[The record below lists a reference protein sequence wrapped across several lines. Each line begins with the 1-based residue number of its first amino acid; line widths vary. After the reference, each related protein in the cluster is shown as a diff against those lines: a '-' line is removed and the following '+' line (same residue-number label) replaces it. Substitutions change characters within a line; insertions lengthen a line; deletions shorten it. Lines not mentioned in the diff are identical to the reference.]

1 MLLLAKMGR
10 EIQSVAYVA
19 CEIIAIATHSGGAHR
34 ILWLKGLTS
43 RVIGRGMGGG
53 TPWRPKANI
62 TVSLSDVRSKGTQ
75 GWLDRGKGEEM
86 YRRRDRLLTPELAL
100 RCAG

>member
-1 MLLLAKMGR
+1 MWHVKLLQLQRTAAR
-10 EIQSVAYVA
+10 TQNPVAEGVNKQ
-19 CEIIAIATHSGGAHR
+19 GDWQGD
-34 ILWLKGLTS
+34 
-43 RVIGRGMGGG
+43 GGG
-53 TPWRPKANI
+53 TPWRPQANI

-75 GWLDRGKGEEM
+75 GWLNRGKGEEM